1 MGQSSDQ
8 IRQEIDQHRDDAA
21 GKIDQLKEQ
30 VQGTADDMRGQ
41 VQDTAEQMVNQ
52 VKGTVDHTVEAVK
65 QNMDLKQQIEER
77 PLVALG
83 AALVGGFLLGGM
95 MGGGSGHGQSSSHR
109 EYSSGTPVG
118 ESRTGGG
125 VRSGIRSAV
134 ERSGLEDTISSA
146 AAALM
151 GSVTDQLK
159 NTLDQ
164 NFPGFATKMD
174 TAKGSSGSFADKA
187 KASQSTQS
195 TST

>member
-21 GKIDQLKEQ
+21 GKIDQLKDQ

-41 VQDTAEQMVNQ
+41 VQDTAEQVVDQ
-52 VKGTVDHTVEAVK
+52 VKGTVDHTIESVK
-65 QNMDLKQQIEER
+65 QNMDFKQQIEER

-95 MGGGSGHGQSSSHR
+95 MGGDSGRSQSGSRQ

-118 ESRTGGG
+118 ESRSGG
-125 VRSGIRSAV
+125 VTSGIRGAV
-134 ERSGLEDTISSA
+134 QRSGLEDTISSA

-159 NTLDQ
+159 GTLDK
-164 NFPGFATKMD
+164 NFPGFADKMD
-174 TAKGSSGSFADKA
+174 TAKDNSGSFSDKA
-187 KASQSTQS
+187 RATQS